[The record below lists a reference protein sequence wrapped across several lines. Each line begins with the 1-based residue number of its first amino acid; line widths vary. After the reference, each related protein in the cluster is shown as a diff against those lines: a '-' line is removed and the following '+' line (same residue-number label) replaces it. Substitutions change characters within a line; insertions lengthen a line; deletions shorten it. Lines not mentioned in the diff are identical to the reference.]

1 MNNIRPMN
9 RTPRHIILTA
19 LLLLIG
25 SAAMAQNDPQYV
37 ITVDGHY
44 LEHVK
49 VGGNWQLRN
58 TDSFNPNCLWYSGN
72 TVDVTGINHNYYF
85 IDLADT
91 SYHFLSAPLEPNG
104 TLGLSASFPGV
115 QLLRNIDQVYYFYNW
130 DMDLPGDGGGVAR
143 GKQHVGVNNSEEC
156 TECGG
161 SWSSDVGQCWTVY
174 WAEYKSD
181 PVRWELSST
190 SSYDITE
197 NSGRFRKVTVQ
208 EHLTPVA
215 NTGLINLKMDGV
227 ASTDF
232 EISYNE
238 EKRLS
243 STITFPYN
251 YTAYTSYVFGGATHN
266 YYRETPSGESSDHGT
281 STPTNTNGSA
291 SSVVSYEWTLTGDG
305 ANFISF
311 DPDEI
316 HSSSNETSPK
326 LYYKNTISTG
336 NKTATLTLTVT
347 YNDGSKQE
355 SSATIKVKVDCQNP
369 GQEDSPIVTYDN
381 VTVTWYN
388 TADRYKIYWTKEE
401 GVWNDANTDIV
412 EGTNSYTF
420 TGLDYNT
427 TYWYKVAA
435 FCSDSELPGPLPF
448 EFTTKS
454 EPDLM
459 IYGSVFGGGR
469 MADVTGN
476 PTVIIVNCDTIGAVF
491 GGNDIAGTVKGTDG
505 SKIILG
511 VDAGDTYASAYNS
524 NAASTKV
531 RVNDVYGGGNGY
543 YIYNGSAFES
553 ASADTVDMD
562 DNAVV
567 KDLMG
572 NVVWTNETGGVQSL
586 AMPSIVKTAIT
597 VTNDQVKIDSLFGG
611 AKNAFLTY
619 NDWRYNGD
627 SIVIQGGTIFS
638 VFGGNNIG
646 GGQGYGKHYI
656 RVTGTTTNLS
666 ESIANTPTTGYG
678 RDFGIRYLFGGGN
691 KVYGSTTDVYIEGGQ
706 LDTIFAGGNSAD
718 VYAANMTVN
727 CELAAGSG
735 TTFGNTY
742 SNAFENDSYD
752 GSTIAIKDDYEWDGI
767 SGIYNVRTLFGG
779 NNEAAFDIN
788 GNNSVPTINL
798 TSGSVGTVYG
808 GGNAGDM
815 LAHKD
820 GTITLDGDSPINMK
834 HSTKV
839 IMNSP
844 NMLVDYLYGG
854 CQVSNVDYSTWV
866 EIQNGHVGYV
876 YGGCNVSGD
885 VGSTRVNPHAP
896 SSPPNENYQA
906 VQGSTYV
913 KTTGGTVY
921 KNLFAGGNGFYHCN
935 DGINYIDSDI
945 DYGDPEGYYIG
956 LSIPTHNETHA
967 IIGEGSLIKGNV
979 YAGGNLAPVGF
990 TDLTN
995 VGTPF
1000 PAFVGLASVRV
1011 EEGTV
1016 EGDVYGGGNM
1026 AAIQGSNE
1034 VRVLGGTIGGA
1045 LYGGNDRLGMMAQ
1058 ISNRILPDEYN
1069 TASDGHTSLTA
1080 LETRT
1085 YVGVS
1090 GRPNINTVYGGGNGA
1105 YDYSGTDQGGDM
1117 DYCNPE
1123 DQPIQGYT
1131 FVDIHIEGSADGPK
1145 PAGHINTVYGGGNG
1159 VSVTGSITVFINVQ
1173 NPNNEEHVT
1182 TVFGGNN
1189 MGDLSLAP
1197 EIILLHGNVGTVYGG
1212 CNQGAMIGRRNV
1224 AIGGATYDNVGSMV
1238 HLRKE
1243 YVANDSYTITP
1254 TAKVL
1259 NAVYGGCRMNGVQF
1273 DDQEGHTANTNSLV
1287 YVEGGTHTAS
1297 MFGGSDISGNISGT
1311 SHVIVNGG
1319 TTGNVYGG
1327 GNGNYYYNGN
1337 KVYDIND
1344 HSFPIDSIATG
1355 TVTAP
1360 VSAVSLV
1367 EIMKGNV
1374 GDTVANQKADV
1385 FGGGLGASTSTLG
1398 NVTVTIGTD
1407 TASVVTYCPT
1417 VYGDIYGGSALGTV
1431 NTNNSDTTLVDVLNG
1446 TILGNIYGGGLGRKG
1461 SAEPAVAP
1469 VEAKNFGKVYVN
1481 IGKSDT
1487 YNCFL
1492 DLRECNVF
1500 GCNNANGSP
1509 QDSVTVNVY
1518 QTAHSY
1524 TTYPVGVNADNYAA
1538 DYTGDN
1544 PQFSIRQV
1552 FGGGNEANYA
1562 PENGSNSSTRPTT
1575 VNVFTCDNTIGRLFG
1590 GGNAAAAHKVASY
1603 IYGGRY
1609 HQVFGGGNGTN
1620 EIPADIGQG
1629 GASLNVFA
1637 GNILQ
1642 LFGGNNQN
1650 GEINGPMVVNVTN
1663 NGSCDENIV
1672 EFFGGSNQAVMG
1684 SVNPVNLVTT
1694 IDCSVDPVEINT
1706 VYGGSNL
1713 AAITGNVTM
1722 NIKGG
1727 EYTNVFGGS
1736 KGEAETVANIDGN
1749 VTLNL
1754 LGGTVR
1760 QAFGGSNINGN
1771 ITGKIT
1777 VNVLDTVAS
1786 CGLQLDTV
1794 YGSGNL
1800 TAYTP
1805 TDPAIA
1811 SPEVNILKGIVN
1823 KVVFGGGKGSTAIV
1837 NANTRVTIGDN
1848 THPAYITK
1856 VYGEVFGGGNAAP
1869 VNGNTTVICQANH
1882 ATDTIYYLFGGGNE
1896 AGVNNNATVT
1906 MNSGVITQGIYGGCN
1921 TQGTVGGNINV
1932 DIYNGTLGTDS
1943 HPMTE
1948 GIYGGGKGSDTH
1960 TSGNITVTIGDGTTP
1975 AIYADVYGGSAFGQ
1989 VGAAGR
1995 TAKVDLK
2002 AGTIHG
2008 SLYGGGKGD
2017 NTNTAEVT
2025 GDAELAIAGNVTNG
2039 VYGGCNVR
2047 GIVKEDVTVGVTGA
2061 AVIGDQ
2067 SNTNRGIIYG
2077 GGLGLNTKVKGSVA
2091 VTINNATGDIYGDV
2105 YGGSA
2110 MGLVNCNEAGTEAT
2124 EGSTTDVTLTA
2135 GTIHGDLYGGGHGLE
2150 SHAADVYGDVT
2161 VTVNGGT
2168 VTNVFGCNN
2177 LLGQPK
2183 NDVTVIINETTPST
2197 MSVDSVFGGGNQA
2210 YYEGTPQVRIR
2221 KGTVNYKVFGGG
2233 NNITDDD
2240 KGVGGSDVLMSG
2252 GDVHVGIYGGCNTDG
2267 DVTGDVLVKLT
2278 GGTIGA
2284 TGARANI
2291 HGGGFGQNTTVKGNV
2306 TVTFGDLN
2314 ATTDLEYPMLFGDL
2328 YGGSALGT
2336 VNEAASD
2343 LTAVNLYSGTI
2354 TGSSEDPDEF
2364 DEYYGNVFGGGLGD
2378 LTTPARV
2385 NGVIHVNIG
2394 SETGGG
2400 KATLSRCSV
2409 YGCNNVNGSPQ
2420 SDVYVDM
2427 YQTAHTEKDEVG
2439 YYETDKKY
2447 ALYQLFGGGNRA
2459 HYAPENNNPNSSKR
2473 THVTIHEC
2481 ENTVNYV
2488 YGGGNAADAV
2498 GVVTIIQG
2506 GRFNEVYGGGNGRV
2520 TAANIGNG
2528 GIGLNVVAGNVSF
2541 LFRGSNKNGEN
2552 SGPDYYP
2559 AAVSTC
2565 LGGLFVDSYFFGT
2578 NEAELY
2584 YDLNNTI
2591 SCAEAG
2597 NFEYRYVY
2605 AGSRWGIVYGDI
2617 SLTVCGGIIEN
2628 LFGGCRGYNDYSADV
2643 RRFPTYEEI
2652 TADINN
2658 HPEEKDRKYSQALR
2672 DHMGYPDGPQPS
2684 YAGHGGNINLIV
2696 NGGTIG
2702 KVFGGCDERGNV
2714 EGKITITVND
2724 AESTSC
2730 PLFVGEVYGGSNRW
2744 YYRPLYDTINSPE
2757 VEIIKGTIG
2766 GIHTDLPVN
2775 NVSGSAPTEYEGN
2788 VFGGGNYGNVT
2799 SNPVVIVGDGP
2810 SAKLTI
2816 KGNVFG
2822 GGNEGDVTGG
2832 PRVIIVPNTHTLNI
2846 TEASAGNNVRV
2857 TNTVGEEVSS
2867 GTSVGEG
2874 ISLNLS
2880 AIPSTNYTFDHWS
2893 VTPSGNGT
2901 ITNPNS
2907 ASTSFTMGT
2916 GNCTIAAVFTEA
2928 ANKPVLSFSV
2938 DPAAG
2943 GTMVVKD
2950 AQGDTLHSGDHIGEG
2965 SVLTLSATPNTSYK
2979 FKEWQVNDEPIINP
2993 ANTTYTM
3000 GATATTLKAVFEAVP
3015 THTFTLTSP
3024 EHGTVTVN
3032 DIHGNT
3038 VNSGASIGEGA
3049 VLSVTAT
3056 PASSYA
3062 LGRWTVSGGSIDN
3075 DVATEISFIMGEEDA
3090 TLSAS
3095 FVPTHSFSI
3104 TDPENG
3110 TIKITDA
3117 LGYTVNS
3124 GASIGEG
3131 AVLNLRAKPVAGYAF
3146 KGWQLT
3152 SGNGDIAN
3160 TNAPITSLIMGT
3172 NNAVIK
3178 AVFVQAHTL
3187 TITPPENG
3195 TIKITNV
3202 LNQSVNSPASIGE
3215 GAVLNLEASPKE
3227 GHTFDRWEI
3236 TRGDDTT
3243 TDTNASTTFT
3253 MDDKD
3258 TNIRAIFN

>member
-1 MNNIRPMN
+1 MAQS
-9 RTPRHIILTA
+9 TPTYVIMRNDTTSYNPLTITHHF
-19 LLLLIG
+19 LSHPGSG
-25 SAAMAQNDPQYV
+25 SAYS
-37 ITVDGHY
+37 
-44 LEHVK
+44 L
-49 VGGNWQLRN
+49 
-58 TDSFNPNCLWYSGN
+58 TDADTFNPNTCIWYSGPN
-72 TVDVTGINHNYYF
+72 VEHNYYF
-85 IDLADT
+85 IDDDGE
-91 SYHFLSAPLEPNG
+91 YRYLSAPLAING
-104 TLGLSASFPGV
+104 QLSLSDSHLGTVVLNKTS
-115 QLLRNIDQVYYFYNW
+115 QNYYFYDW
-130 DMDLPGDGGGVAR
+130 DHGVAR
-143 GKQHVGVNNSEEC
+143 GVQHAL
-156 TECGG
+156 
-161 SWSSDVGQCWTVY
+161 SDCDNGNYNGLSDDGTQCWEVVWVSYENNT
-174 WAEYKSD
+174 WKMSSEYGYQPTNYYAQFKSVAVTQHAAQVVPDATNPGGAPTIADFAMAYGDD
-181 PVRWELSST
+181 PHPLNGT
-190 SSYDITE
+190 ATTFSYTY
-197 NSGRFRKVTVQ
+197 
-208 EHLTPVA
+208 TP
-215 NTGLINLKMDGV
+215 
-227 ASTDF
+227 
-232 EISYNE
+232 
-238 EKRLS
+238 
-243 STITFPYN
+243 
-251 YTAYTSYVFGGATHN
+251 AYTSYVIDGTTYYFDANGNSIANAPTATSQTN
-266 YYRETPSGESSDHGT
+266 TPSGY
-281 STPTNTNGSA
+281 A
-291 SSVVSYEWTLTGDG
+291 WTLTGDG
-305 ANFISF
+305 ATYLTLSANNIANPTLSCTGQNTT
-311 DPDEI
+311 
-316 HSSSNETSPK
+316 SSHK
-326 LYYKNTISTG
+326 L
-336 NKTATLTLTVT
+336 ATLTLTVT
-347 YNDGSKQE
+347 YGSG
-355 SSATIKVKVDCQNP
+355 SSQVTETRTATVTVKTECQNP
-369 GQEDSPIVTYDN
+369 VQASAPVVTYEDVTLSWLPSADSYKVEWTSDATWDTLVEVGN
-381 VTVTWYN
+381 VT
-388 TADRYKIYWTKEE
+388 
-401 GVWNDANTDIV
+401 
-412 EGTNSYTF
+412 SYTIPLSQLEYAK
-420 TGLDYNT
+420 TYQYRVVAKCDGSYLTPPTTPNT
-427 TYWYKVAA
+427 
-435 FCSDSELPGPLPF
+435 
-448 EFTTKS
+448 FTTLA
-454 EPDLM
+454 EPGVVILGA
-459 IYGSVFGGGR
+459 IYGGGR

-476 PTVIIVNCDTIGAVF
+476 TEVVMVNCDSVKALY
-491 GGNDIAGTVKGTDG
+491 GGNDIAGTVSGG
-505 SKIILG
+505 STITLG
-511 VDAGDTYASAYNS
+511 VASGDANATAYNS
-524 NAASTKV
+524 GAASQKV
-531 RVNDVYGGGNGY
+531 RVFDVYGGGNGY
-543 YIYNGSAFES
+543 YAYNGTSFTAASSDYDSQEVLPQDSVSVMTQNGSVGTSAWINKGTSSVTLTFPKIKQS
-553 ASADTVDMD
+553 VI
-562 DNAVV
+562 VV
-567 KDLMG
+567 
-572 NVVWTNETGGVQSL
+572 
-586 AMPSIVKTAIT
+586 A
-597 VTNDQVKIDSLFGG
+597 NDAVKIDSLFGG

-619 NDWRYNGD
+619 DDWHWDGD
-627 SIVIQGGTIFS
+627 SIAINGGTIYA

-646 GGQGYGKHYI
+646 GGQGKGKHHI
-656 RVTGTTTNLS
+656 EVNNTKTN
-666 ESIANTPTTGYG
+666 PTATSGHG
-678 RDFGIRYLFGGGN
+678 RNFGIAYLYGGGN
-691 KVYGSTTDVYIEGGQ
+691 KVYGSTTEVVINGGQ
-706 LDTIFAGGNSAD
+706 CDTIFAGGNSAS
-718 VYAANMTVN
+718 VYAANLTVN
-727 CELAAGSG
+727 CPIAAGSG
-735 TTFGNTY
+735 NNTFGSVY
-742 SNAFENDSYD
+742 SQAISSYSGTVSID
-752 GSTIAIKDDYEWDGI
+752 DDYPWDGT
-767 SGIYNVRTLFGG
+767 GVYNVRTLFGG
-779 NNEAAFDIN
+779 NNRAMMTCMPNI
-788 GNNSVPTINL
+788 TL
-798 TSGSVGTVYG
+798 TSGSIGTVYG

-815 LAHKD
+815 MAQTT
-820 GTITLDGDSPINMK
+820 GGSITFTEDDLDNYSFEY
-834 HSTKV
+834 STKV
-839 IMNSP
+839 VMNSP
-844 NMLVDYLYGG
+844 TTVVDNLYGG
-854 CQVSNVDYSTWV
+854 CQMSNVGYSTWV
-866 EIQNGHVGYV
+866 QVQDGHVGSV
-876 YGGCNVSGD
+876 YGGCNISGD
-885 VGSTRVNPHAP
+885 VGSTRQDLTADPNNPDGH
-896 SSPPNENYQA
+896 YQEVYGA
-906 VQGSTYV
+906 TYV
-913 KTTGGTVY
+913 EVSGGHVY
-921 KNLFAGGNGFYHCN
+921 KNVFAGSNGFYHCL
-935 DGINYIDSDI
+935 DGFGISYVEHIPNSIVYDPLGRTY
-945 DYGDPEGYYIG
+945 YGENV
-956 LSIPTHNETHA
+956 PTHNETHA
-967 IIGEGSLIKGNV
+967 IIKGTAVVDNNV

-990 TDLTN
+990 TTTY
-995 VGTPF
+995 VQHTPHAF
-1000 PAFVGLASVRV
+1000 PYLVGLASIRMVG
-1011 EEGTV
+1011 GTV
-1016 EGDVYGGGNM
+1016 HGDVYGGGRM
-1026 AAIQGSNE
+1026 ASINGSNE
-1034 VRVLGGTIGGA
+1034 VRVTSGTINGA
-1045 LYGGNDRLGMMAQ
+1045 LYGGNDRLGQAGQ
-1058 ISNRILPDEYN
+1058 ISNRVLPDSYD
-1069 TASDGHTSLTA
+1069 TASDNLTPLTSGNSN
-1080 LETRT
+1080 EKVNT
-1085 YVGVS
+1085 YVGVT
-1090 GRPNINTVYGGGNGA
+1090 GNPQINTVYGGGNGA
-1105 YDYSGTDQGGDM
+1105 YNYDGTSAGGDM
-1117 DYCNPE
+1117 DYCDP
-1123 DQPIQGYT
+1123 DDLPIQKNV
-1131 FVDIHIEGSADGPK
+1131 FVDIAIDGGNGTNGGPGYI
-1145 PAGHINTVYGGGNG
+1145 ANVYGGGNG
-1159 VSVTGSITVFINVQ
+1159 VYTDGFVKVFMNIRNATA
-1173 NPNNEEHVT
+1173 NDDDHVGT
-1182 TVFGGNN
+1182 IYGGNN
-1189 MGDLSLAP
+1189 MGDMDTIP
-1197 EIILLHGNVGTVYGG
+1197 DIILLHGKVNTVYGG
-1212 CNQGAMIGRRNV
+1212 CNSGAMTGVRPYT
-1224 AIGGATYDNVGSMV
+1224 GDDGTTYNNIGSMV
-1238 HLRKE
+1238 HLRSE
-1243 YVANDSYTITP
+1243 YTAGGTTVIPD
-1254 TAKVL
+1254 AKVTG
-1259 NAVYGGCRMNGVQF
+1259 AVYGGCRMNGVTGNHNTLVLVEHG
-1273 DDQEGHTANTNSLV
+1273 DHSANL
-1287 YVEGGTHTAS
+1287 
-1297 MFGGSDISGNISGT
+1297 FGGSDISGTISGT
-1311 SHVIVNGG
+1311 SHVVVKGG
-1319 TTGNVYGG
+1319 TVGNVYGG

-1337 KVYDIND
+1337 KVYDIAD
-1344 HSFPIDSIATG
+1344 HNILIDTIETG

-1360 VSAVSLV
+1360 VSAVSQVDIL
-1367 EIMKGNV
+1367 GGQV
-1374 GDTVANQKADV
+1374 GATGINNARNV
-1385 FGGGLGASTSTLG
+1385 FGGGLGATTSTTG
-1398 NVTVTIGTD
+1398 NVDVIIGTD
-1407 TASVVTYCPT
+1407 TASAVAYCPT
-1417 VYGDIYGGSALGTV
+1417 IYGDIYGGSALGTV
-1431 NTNNSDTTLVDVLNG
+1431 NTDNSDTTTVNILNG
-1446 TILGNIYGGGLGRKG
+1446 TIIGNIYGGGLGRKG
-1461 SAEPAVAP
+1461 STEPAVTP

-1481 IGKSDT
+1481 IGKSAT

-1492 DLRECNVF
+1492 DLREANVF

-1509 QDSVTVNVY
+1509 QDSVTVNIY

-1524 TTYPVGVNADNYAA
+1524 TSYPVGVSADNYSANY
-1538 DYTGDN
+1538 DGDN

-1552 FGGGNEANYA
+1552 FGGGNQADYA
-1562 PENGSNSSTRPTT
+1562 PEAGSNSSTRLTT
-1575 VNVFTCDNTIGRLFG
+1575 VNVFTCDNTIGRSFG

-1603 IYGGRY
+1603 IYGGRF
-1609 HQVFGGGNGTN
+1609 HQVFGGGNGTA
-1620 EIPADIGQG
+1620 EISANIGEG
-1629 GASLNVFA
+1629 GASLNVYN

-1642 LFGGNNQN
+1642 LFGGNNRN
-1650 GEINGPMVVNVTN
+1650 GEITGPMFVNVTN
-1663 NGSCDENIV
+1663 DGTCNENIV

-1684 SVNPVNLVTT
+1684 SNNPVDLITN
-1694 IDCSVDPVEINT
+1694 INCGAKPVNIHT
-1706 VYGGSNL
+1706 VYGGSNM
-1713 AAITGNVTM
+1713 AAITGNVTL

-1736 KGEAETVANIDGN
+1736 KGEGGTHANINGN

-1754 LGGTVR
+1754 LGGSIQ

-1811 SPEVNILKGIVN
+1811 SPEVNILKGTVN
-1823 KVVFGGGKGSTAIV
+1823 KVVFGGGKGSTAV
-1837 NANTRVTIGDN
+1837 VTANPRVTIGDN

-1869 VNGNTTVICQANH
+1869 VRGNTTVVCQANH
-1882 ATDTIYYLFGGGNE
+1882 ATDTIYRLFGGGNE
-1896 AGVNNNATVT
+1896 AGVSGSDTVT
-1906 MNSGVITQGIYGGCN
+1906 MNSGKITQGIYGGCN
-1921 TQGTVGGNINV
+1921 FNDTVKGNIFVN
-1932 DIYNGTLGTDS
+1932 INGGTLGIKGT
-1943 HPMTE
+1943 PMTQ
-1948 GIYGGGKGSDTH
+1948 GIFGGGYGQNTRA
-1960 TSGNITVTIGDGTTP
+1960 TGNVTVTINKPSTDT
-1975 AIYADVYGGSAFGQ
+1975 IFADVYGGSALGH
-1989 VGAAGR
+1989 VGANEKL
-1995 TAKVDLK
+1995 AKVDFLS
-2002 AGTIHG
+2002 GTLHG
-2008 SLYGGGKGD
+2008 ALFGGGMGD
-2017 NTNTAEVT
+2017 NTYSAEVT
-2025 GDAELAIAGNVTNG
+2025 GNAQLAIAGNVMDS
-2039 VYGGCNVR
+2039 VYGGCNYN
-2047 GIVKEDVTVGVTGA
+2047 GIVKGNTVVGITGGTIGVETRP
-2061 AVIGDQ
+2061 
-2067 SNTNRGIIYG
+2067 NRGVVYG

-2110 MGLVNCNEAGTEAT
+2110 MGLVNCNEVGTGAT

-2168 VTNVFGCNN
+2168 VANVFGCNN

-2210 YYEGTPQVRIR
+2210 YYEGTPQVRIS

-2233 NNITDDD
+2233 NNITDDN

-2306 TVTFGDLN
+2306 TVTFGDFN

-2336 VNEAASD
+2336 VNDAASH
-2343 LTAVNLYSGTI
+2343 LTTVNLYSGTI

-2643 RRFPTYEEI
+2643 RRFPTYDEI
-2652 TADINN
+2652 TADIIN

-2822 GGNEGDVTGG
+2822 GGNEGDVMGG

-2846 TEASAGNNVRV
+2846 TEASAGNIVRV
-2857 TNTVGEEVSS
+2857 TNTVGEEISS

-2874 ISLNLS
+2874 INLNLS

-2928 ANKPVLSFSV
+2928 ANKPMLSFSV

-2979 FKEWQVNDEPIINP
+2979 FKAWTVNGDSITNQ
-2993 ANTTYTM
+2993 ANITYTM
-3000 GATATTLKAVFEAVP
+3000 GAVATTLKAVFETVP
-3015 THTFTLTSP
+3015 LHTFTLTPP
-3024 EHGTVTVN
+3024 EHGSVVVK

-3095 FVPTHSFSI
+3095 FVPTHSISI

-3110 TIKITDA
+3110 TIKITNA
-3117 LGYTVNS
+3117 LGYIVNS

-3146 KGWQLT
+3146 KEWQLT
-3152 SGNGDIAN
+3152 SGNSVIAN
-3160 TNAPITSLIMGT
+3160 PNAPITSLIMGT
-3172 NNAVIK
+3172 NDAVIK
-3178 AVFVQAHTL
+3178 AIFVRAHTL

-3227 GHTFDRWEI
+3227 GHNFDHWEI
-3236 TRGDDTT
+3236 TRGDDIT